1 MKLYILGNGFDI
13 GHKIPCKYSH
23 FYNYLEQNRSDILEV
38 MEKYYYVG
46 SHSDLWS
53 DFESSLEEDINY
65 DSLAEIVGEN
75 TPNFASDDFRDRDW
89 YDAQIYI
96 EQDCD
101 ELLENIRS
109 GFEEWIESL
118 QISKVKKSY
127 KLDKSASFITFNYTE
142 VLERVYNVPSS
153 NILHIHNKVGE
164 ELVFGHGKKSE
175 DFNDKKTLYGDEKA
189 FLDIDED
196 GNIESNEVG
205 HEQFAENAVRAFYD
219 KMRKHTEEIV
229 PKQLDFIKN
238 ISNISEIIVLGH
250 SYNEID
256 FPYFEEIGKTIANTT
271 KWTLHYFSDKDKQ
284 SAEKI
289 MNELKIEDSLIEYKH
304 CAEIKIEDTQL
315 KLFSI

>member
-1 MKLYILGNGFDI
+1 MKLYVLGNGFDM
-13 GHKIPCKYSH
+13 GHKIPCKYSD
-23 FYNYLEQNRSDILEV
+23 FYKYLQENRGDIIEI
-38 MEKYYYVG
+38 MEKYYYIG
-46 SHSDLWS
+46 NDSDLWS

-65 DSLAEIVGEN
+65 DSLADIVGEN
-75 TPNFASDDFRDRDW
+75 SPNFGSDDFSDGDW

-101 ELLENIRS
+101 ELLAHIRS

-118 QISKVKKSY
+118 QISNVKKVY
-127 KLDKSASFITFNYTE
+127 QLDMSASFITFNYTE
-142 VLERVYNVPSS
+142 VLERIYRIPAS

-164 ELVFGHGKKSE
+164 ELIFGHGKKSE
-175 DFNDKKTLYGDEKA
+175 NFNVKKALYGDEKA
-189 FLDIDED
+189 FLITDENGD
-196 GNIESNEVG
+196 IESNEVG
-205 HEQFAENAVRAFYD
+205 HEQFAENAVCAFYD

-238 ISNISEIIVLGH
+238 GSNIDEVIVLGH

-256 FPYFEEIGKTIANTT
+256 SPYFAEIGKSIGKNT
-271 KWTLHYFSDKDKQ
+271 KWTLYYFSDKDKQ

-289 MNELKIEDSLIEYKH
+289 MNELKIKDSLVEYIH
-304 CAEIKIEDTQL
+304 STEIKIEDTQL